1 MTGFVVQGHIYNIVR
16 IQYLKD
22 ENVVTHSDT
31 YS

>member
-22 ENVVTHSDT
+22 ENVCHSDT